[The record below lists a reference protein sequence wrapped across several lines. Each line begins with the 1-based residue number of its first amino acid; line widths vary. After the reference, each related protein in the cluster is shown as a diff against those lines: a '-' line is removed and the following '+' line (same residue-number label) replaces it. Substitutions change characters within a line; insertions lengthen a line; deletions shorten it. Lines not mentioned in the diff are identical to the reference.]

1 MQITTRLVCPSSIHR
16 APYAL
21 VLALA
26 ACTGTV
32 ELPDDSPSDPA
43 STGGTSSVVTPPVG
57 QGGQGT
63 SPVGQGGSSASGA
76 GDPVAACASPNPG
89 TAPLRRLSNAEY
101 QNTLTDLFAAA
112 PGLSAVI
119 EEAVRAMPAETESL
133 GFRNNAELLTVQ
145 SLVAQKYMDAAER
158 IAAAAATAPG
168 ILPCEPEAGAELEC
182 GKKLVADFGKRAYR
196 RPLTDAERA
205 RYEALFEEILTADGF
220 TAAVEAF
227 LYTVLLSPNFLYRVE
242 SGEAGGNEAITR
254 PTPYEM
260 ASRLSYT
267 FWQSAPDAEL
277 LAAAETGELGTPEKI
292 EARARAMLTDPRAER
307 LFRYFEEWLDLDRLE
322 GLSRDPRVFGAL
334 PDELAEWQREE
345 TRAFVSA
352 LLRRNDGS
360 FTELLTAPYTYVNRG
375 LARHYGLPEPS
386 ENGFVRVDAPER
398 SGVLTQAMLIAHDKP
413 SRTSIVKRG
422 LKIRTDFLCQNVPAP
437 PNDVAL
443 DLEGLG
449 EGLSQRERLE
459 LHRTEQGCASCHSR
473 LDPVGLVFESFDA
486 VGRYR
491 TTDEDGNPIDT
502 SGELSFTLD
511 ADGPVADA
519 RELGARLAGSAEAR
533 SCYVKQTFR
542 FFFGRDVEAA
552 DACSIAVLEQA
563 FAEKQSLSEL
573 LVALTRTDAF
583 LYRPRLEER
592 P

>member
-1 MQITTRLVCPSSIHR
+1 
-16 APYAL
+16 
-21 VLALA
+21 VLALF

-32 ELPDDSPSDPA
+32 DGPADLPGGSA
-43 STGGTSSVVTPPVG
+43 GTGGGTGVVAPS
-57 QGGQGT
+57 GGK
-63 SPVGQGGSSASGA
+63 GGSEPPGPGNPPGA
-76 GDPVAACASPNPG
+76 GGTENACATPNPG

-101 QNTLTDLFAAA
+101 ENTLTDLFDADPA
-112 PGLSAVI
+112 LSAVLAD
-119 EEAVRAMPAETESL
+119 AVRAMPAEAESL

-158 IAAAAATAPG
+158 IAAAAATTSG
-168 ILPCEPEAGAELEC
+168 LLPCEPEAGEELEC
-182 GKKLVADFGKRAYR
+182 GKAFIADFGRRAYR

-205 RYEALFEEILTADGF
+205 RYEALFDEILAADGF

-242 SGEAGGNEAITR
+242 SGEASPGDTVAR

-260 ASRLSYT
+260 ASRLSYA

-277 LAAAETGELGTPEKI
+277 LAAAEAGELATPAGI
-292 EARARAMLTDPRAER
+292 EARARAMLADPRSAR

-322 GLSRDPRVFGAL
+322 GLSRDPKVFPDL
-334 PDELAEWQREE
+334 PDDLATWQKQE
-345 TRAFVSA
+345 TRAFVNA
-352 LLRRNDGS
+352 LLGRSDGS

-375 LARHYGLPEPS
+375 LARHYGLDEPS
-386 ENGFVRVDAPER
+386 GNGFVRVEAPER

-413 SRTSIVKRG
+413 SRTSIVQRG

-459 LHRTEQGCASCHSR
+459 LHRSEDACATCHER
-473 LDPVGLVFESFDA
+473 LDPIGIVFESFDA

-491 TTDEDGNPIDT
+491 TVDENGDPIVT
-502 SGELSFTLD
+502 SGELSHTLD
-511 ADGPVADA
+511 ADGPVANV
-519 RELGARLAGSAEAR
+519 RELGARLAASAEAR
-533 SCYVKQTFR
+533 ACYVKQTFR
-542 FFFGRDVEAA
+542 FFFGREVEAA
-552 DACSIAVLEQA
+552 DACSIAVLEEA
-563 FAEKQSLSEL
+563 FAESQSLSEL

-583 LYRPRLEER
+583 LYRPRQEGQ